1 MLGLVNRSIQN
12 FLTDTFGER
21 IWYAVA
27 CKAGVSPEGFEPM
40 LSYEDTLTDR
50 LLDVA
55 CETLDRRLFDFLE
68 DLGTYL
74 STREPVRRL
83 LRYGGRDYVDFLRS
97 LNELQGRTQLALEDL
112 KLPEL
117 TLRGLG
123 VGRYTLSVIGAPPG
137 WGAVFAGVLR
147 AMADDY
153 GALVLIELNEHTE
166 DGPAGE
172 AIAVQLLDS
181 FHASGRSFDLSDAAG
196 AEM

>member
-40 LSYEDTLTDR
+40 LSYEDALTDR
-50 LLDVA
+50 LLNVA
-55 CETLDRRLFDFLE
+55 CETLDRRRFDFLE

-74 STREPVRRL
+74 STREAVRRL
-83 LRYGGRDYVDFLRS
+83 LRYGGRGYVDFLRS
-97 LNELQGRTQLALEDL
+97 LNELHGRTQLALEDL

-123 VGRYTLSVIGAPPG
+123 QGQYSLSVLGASPG

-153 GALVLIELNEHTE
+153 GALVLIELNEHPE
-166 DGPAGE
+166 DGLAGE
-172 AIAVQLLDS
+172 AITVQLLDS
-181 FHASGRSFDLSDAAG
+181 FHGSGRSFDLSDAAG
-196 AEM
+196 VEM